1 MGKYNSNVNATWV
14 ATYHKLNGS
23 LTMHLIMEFERS
35 ASPFSNGE
43 IFSLGGGELPYR
55 VRV

>member
-1 MGKYNSNVNATWV
+1 MRPWAI
-14 ATYHKLNGS
+14 TYHKLNGS
-23 LTMHLIMEFERS
+23 LAMYLIIDFERS

-43 IFSLGGGELPYR
+43 IFRLGGGELPCR